1 MIATAGVTEENFGD
15 FLSLGLAGA
24 GIGGRLTDK
33 KLIASADWAE
43 LSRRATAFLKI
54 AQEY

>member
-1 MIATAGVTEENFGD
+1 MTEENFGD

-43 LSRRATAFLKI
+43 LSRRAAAFLKI